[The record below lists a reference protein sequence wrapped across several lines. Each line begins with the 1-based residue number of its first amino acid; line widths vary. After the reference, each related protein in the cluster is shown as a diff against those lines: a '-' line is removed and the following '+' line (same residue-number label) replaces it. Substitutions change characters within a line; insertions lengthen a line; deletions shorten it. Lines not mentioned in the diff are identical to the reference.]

1 MATAAEYAQWIV
13 ANKDKKGTPE
23 FETVAK
29 AYELARGQTA
39 PAQAAS
45 QADVRKAETPQPT
58 LFDRVL
64 ERFKGNMMLTP
75 HGQAFQ
81 VAKTGMEQY
90 DKLAYE
96 AGGTVTDVT
105 GSPELGGAANV
116 AINAVPAFLGG
127 GAGRSSARLAEQAG
141 NPTALEQGAKKVMHS
156 ALKP

>member
-1 MATAAEYAQWIV
+1 MATAEEYAKWIV

-39 PAQAAS
+39 PAPAAS

-75 HGQAFQ
+75 PGQAFQ

-96 AGGTVTDVT
+96 ARGKVTDVT
-105 GSPELGGAANV
+105 GSPELGMATNV
-116 AINAVPAFLGG
+116 AINAIPAFVGG
-127 GAGRSSARLAEQAG
+127 GAGRSSAKIAEKAG
-141 NPTALEQGAKKVMHS
+141 SPTVMEQG
-156 ALKP
+156 